1 MANYASFHTA
11 QDPKL
16 EVLINAELVR
26 AVFSDEKTHSCT
38 LVFDE
43 KYAVVVSGG
52 LKDVESKLRGTAS
65 AFKR

>member
-16 EVLINAELVR
+16 EVLINADLVR
-26 AVFSDEKTHSCT
+26 AVFSDEATRSCT

-43 KYAVVVSGG
+43 KYAVSVSGG
-52 LKDVESKLRGTAS
+52 LKEVESKLRGNSS